1 MTRQSTES
9 NGPTRATDARR
20 TKHATRALAAF
31 LAAVVFLTLGTPLAA
46 DAQDTETLPPSASGP
61 TFSVVREELAAQ
73 VEAAVADELA
83 HEASEQLQSDFT
95 NDPRLREALE
105 SGEAGDAPAE
115 IPEGAEATALPSGE
129 AKSAVEPTRI
139 SLPNAEGS
147 IEGMG
152 ESFAPVLSSGTAT
165 FSVPIALPAG
175 RAGVQPSLGLSY
187 ASTNGNGPL
196 GIGWNLSTPFIV
208 RQSDRGLPRYLDDTR
223 WHPDE
228 DRFFYNG
235 GQELVPVD
243 DATIAAIDGSG
254 RYPNVA
260 GRPAEVNGWQQYRA
274 RVEGGFLRFFRSPD
288 RTRWIVQ
295 GKDGTRFDFGLLP
308 SGEGPSDL
316 EDTVAVQSES
326 PGGVG
331 RIYGWHLTRMS
342 DPHGSTV
349 YYRYVRDAGEVY
361 VADVY
366 YLSPNDCAGGDV
378 ASRRGCSAP
387 LESYGVRAH
396 FDYENREDVTSRYTS
411 GWRVETRLR
420 LRRVTVTAMD
430 MEGVERQLVRRYHL
444 GYAPSS
450 ESFHSLLTSVQVE
463 GRPDEERNA
472 GGVMAH
478 HVFTNVS
485 EAAVIG
491 DALDR
496 TRGRL
501 LPPMTFGYTEP
512 PRGSS
517 GGIPG
522 FGGIDETVRT
532 VEAPPNVS
540 VDAARAD
547 LFDVNSDGLPD
558 LIVTD
563 PARYRTES
571 GAPAVGVFFNGFSG
585 PSAEPAGRT
594 AIFSAPVAVPMRSDL
609 SGTLNLGNAN
619 VVPMDVD
626 GDGRSDLLHMPRLDR
641 YGFFTPTR
649 ASDEAAGHSPS
660 PADQGWR
667 FTYAEVQLER
677 GTDPRVDLVRDGS
690 HYEMFDVNGDH
701 LVDVVR
707 TTGTAMQ
714 TWLNLGWLPGGE
726 GKFGQVI
733 RTGPGV
739 DDFRLSSEPHE
750 TCLLHDGLP
759 VDFADP
765 EVRLADMNGDG
776 LTDLVKMRRGR
787 VVWWPGRGVNE
798 DGAPVFG
805 DGPTECGRG
814 QGGNRHRVMANPP
827 MELNP
832 DLSGVYLSD
841 VNADGAPDL
850 VQVRFR
856 EVDVWFNR
864 AGEGFTARTI
874 ARSPMAPDFAPR
886 LRFADIDGSATLDLV
901 YGSASRWEYL
911 DFMGGE
917 RPRVLSRVENGLG
930 ATTTMAYD
938 SSSTDYVE
946 DLAEA
951 SDDSGTGRRGVGE
964 TFTWSHVDGDCDQL
978 LQELSGECV
987 YRSGGSP
994 VISRVVR
1001 SVSTTDNFD
1010 RLGREANVVTTRFAY
1025 HDGYYEGIEQEFRG
1039 FGAAD
1044 AVAEGDAA
1052 HPSAYTRTYFHQ
1064 GRRPQSIATDRLAE
1078 NPYEAL
1084 KGRQWLSEVFGEGGL
1099 FLSSAHATIALR
1111 RLAVGLDGR
1120 FLWYAYVSQSDEL
1133 RYDTS
1138 VVPNEPNGTS
1148 LAGPGGMLELPSV
1161 VHQELDA
1168 NALLVVRDTENTT
1181 IAIRATGHA
1190 HLRST
1195 TDEVDNLGQV
1205 ITQRAHGRPGVE
1217 EVITSHARPVLLG
1230 DGSGWLWRT
1239 DETYVTGTAS
1249 ATRYGWSTSRFDEST
1264 GDLLW
1269 SAQLAQ
1275 WSGPA
1280 YAFAGDAQGAQG
1292 FTIAAAYGET
1302 DAAFGGATGQVL
1314 EASTSYDAW
1323 GNPLASC
1330 AGEDLQSAGASA
1342 CWRYAEVTYDET
1354 YAQLPVREAIAV
1366 HGGSASYCDTSTNGL
1381 CMMSTTAVWDRGMG
1395 LLLSSTDANAQ
1406 VTEVRYSGLGR
1417 LAAVV
1422 PPRHDGDATECPIGT
1437 PAATFRYSLVEG
1449 GLPVN
1454 YVESAQH
1461 PSPTCSGQVDDSLVS
1476 RSYVDGL
1483 GRARASLERTELG
1496 DRGWVQSGVARLT
1509 ARGTALLAFDP
1520 VLLDFDPPSP
1530 FDAVGLPTSPYVQAT
1545 YDAFGQV
1552 TQSTERDLSVSRVFY
1567 KALETVAADPLD
1579 LDLLGGSAVGT
1590 TPSSLFEDTYT
1601 RSRVD
1606 GHGRAIEQ
1614 VLHQRTPEGEW
1625 YERLSTTYR
1634 TDGAVLSVTRAQTT
1648 GPQLGAPVAA
1658 SGDRALTRT
1667 FTYDT
1672 LGRRLGG
1679 TDPDSDGRTG
1689 TEATQRW
1696 RYLYNRVGDLVAMRD
1711 PRGCGQNF
1719 YYDRAG
1725 RLLGEDYVGCEEAQF
1740 AGEEPSDSLPSEA
1753 IALTLDGTTGSRAV
1767 DVRYAFDA
1775 EPGWSSFSRPSSF
1788 DRGRLV
1794 GSSDRGQRSMV
1805 AYDNRG
1811 RTTWSERQMA
1821 VLPAAGAVPMARSGN
1836 DPGEY
1841 VDDDPPNTSRTFD
1854 ENHVYTT
1861 TANYDR
1867 IDRVLGRVWPTDPDW
1882 SLMGGTGSAP
1892 VVSASMSFNRRGL
1905 PTSATLAIDS
1915 VTIPVLRSAAYDV
1928 FGQSTITEFG
1938 TSTFGL
1944 SRTDTYDVCRRPTR
1958 ILWSRTAT
1966 VGSSTPDL
1974 GAVTSVLDEHYAWD
1988 AASNLVQV
1996 EDLRPSAEWPAEQR
2010 PHRYE
2015 IRHDALYRV
2024 AQVDYSYRSG
2034 TAWTTTGNPATDW
2047 RATQNAMAAVDPME
2061 RRPAPRL
2068 GDLPDDRVVN
2078 FTYAYD
2084 WLANQTEWSDDAG
2097 AFYERSLGTQIRNGF
2112 AEGETN
2118 GGVLRPTAL
2127 YLASSVPTSAQP
2139 PNTSLD
2145 RGGWVRVRY
2154 GQSGNATSVT
2164 VRALCHDVSSAT
2176 ACWDDT
2182 NETDV
2187 DDRASHLIDVCV
2199 CEQEQHY
2206 EYRWDELNRLAE
2218 ARRYDRDGSGDWALQ
2233 VRQRYRYD
2241 AGNIRTLKETVDEQT
2256 PNGSGFAQNGVER
2269 VALYVMPG
2277 DFERRGLV
2285 ADRLNDEYDAST
2297 ALGTE
2302 TQYLVAGARV
2312 VWKAGTSGSAFERD
2326 ARVTLALS
2334 NLLQS
2339 TSGVVDLVSGEL
2351 LEVATYYPNG
2361 ARETLRANDAVEDFT
2376 LEPVGFTGKEDDSEV
2391 GLVYF
2396 GMRYLMPHLGRW
2408 ASPDPL
2414 QIHAG
2419 GGGEFGNSYHY
2430 VSGNLLQ
2437 ARDPNGLKIERIGG
2451 DQYRG
2456 TWTDSQGRRQVAT
2469 GTLGQVLE
2477 AARQS
2482 GAASHF
2488 LDFGVSISRLYNI
2501 WREKGVHGLRQ
2512 ILEGIGIRAAN
2523 GERFDASAIA
2533 GALAEQF
2540 LSEASALWDARGDA
2554 AQTAYAEGRI
2564 LAGVL
2569 LSLVGD
2575 RVAAAAMSRVR
2586 AVVRPRPPASPA
2598 PANPGQGCVGACT
2611 PCRCFAAGTVVE
2623 SGNGETGIEN
2633 IHVGDTISGAQ
2644 YGCVDTPEEVY
2655 EVKLVARNSDGE
2667 IVGMTLL
2674 RDREWVDENVQGD
2687 VAELDFPEGPRVGP
2701 AAVLAVTRASAPARA
2716 CGLVTGT
2723 FQRLA
2728 YLTLALVLAG
2738 GETLQVTPEHPV
2750 YSTDR
2755 DGWVA
2760 AAEVAAGELLA
2771 TEDGEIRVLSTT
2783 PVVGPVWVHNLEV
2796 AGAHEYFVG
2805 GARIRAH
2812 NDCGNARPASPS
2824 GDLSNSGPENRGA
2837 RSQPSEMLDDD
2848 VGERA
2853 ANARSQPRR
2862 VVPDQTVT
2870 SHGTIVHQGDVDVGP
2885 TLDRVSRGER
2895 HAHKNDG
2902 SVFQNRAVTRGGA
2915 VIAPPQLPSR
2925 PAGYYREYVV
2935 PTPGVAGP
2943 GAQRLVI
2950 GRAGEVYYTPNH
2962 YQSFV
2967 QLR

>member
-1 MTRQSTES
+1 MSTLR
-9 NGPTRATDARR
+9 PTC
-20 TKHATRALAAF
+20 RALASL
-31 LAAVVFLTLGTPLAA
+31 LAAVLFLTLGTPLAA
-46 DAQDTETLPPSASGP
+46 KAQDTEALPPSESGP
-61 TFSVVREELAAQ
+61 AFSVLREDVAAQ
-73 VEAAVADELA
+73 VSETVGDALDHEVA
-83 HEASEQLQSDFT
+83 EQLQSDFAD
-95 NDPRLREALE
+95 DPRVREALE
-105 SGEAGDAPAE
+105 RGEAPAAPPEDAEP
-115 IPEGAEATALPSGE
+115 TALPSGE
-129 AKSAVEPTRI
+129 AKSAVTPTRI

-187 ASTNGNGPL
+187 ASTNGSGPV
-196 GIGWNLSTPFIV
+196 GIGWNLSTPFVV
-208 RQSDRGLPRYLDDTR
+208 RQSDRGLPRYLDEAQ

-243 DATIAAIDGSG
+243 DATMAAVDGSG
-254 RYPNVA
+254 RYPNTA
-260 GRPAEVNGWQQYRA
+260 GRPAEVSGWQQYRA

-288 RTRWIVQ
+288 HTRWIVQ

-308 SGEGPSDL
+308 SGEGPLDL
-316 EDTVAVQSES
+316 DDTVAVQSEEA
-326 PGGVG
+326 GGIG

-349 YYRYVRDAGEVY
+349 YYRYVRDAGEIY
-361 VADVY
+361 VSDVY
-366 YLSPNDCAGGDV
+366 YLSPNDCAGGTV
-378 ASRRGCSAP
+378 VSRRGCSAP
-387 LESYGVRAH
+387 LASYGVRAH
-396 FDYENREDVTSRYTS
+396 FDYESRGDVTSRYTS
-411 GWRVETRLR
+411 GWRIETRLR

-430 MEGVERQLVRRYHL
+430 MAGVERQLVRRYHL
-444 GYAPSS
+444 GYAPST

-485 EAAVIG
+485 ESAVLG

-512 PRGSS
+512 PS
-517 GGIPG
+517 GGVPG
-522 FGGIDETVRT
+522 FGGIDETVHT

-547 LFDVNSDGLPD
+547 LFDVNTDGLPD
-558 LIVTD
+558 LLVTD
-563 PARYRTES
+563 PARYRTAD
-571 GAPAVGVFFNGFSG
+571 GAPAVGVFFNGFTG
-585 PSAEPAGRT
+585 ARAEPAGRT

-649 ASDEAAGHSPS
+649 ASDAASGNSPS

-677 GTDPRVDLVRDGS
+677 GSDPRVDLVRDGS

-726 GKFGQVI
+726 GKFGQVV
-733 RTGPGV
+733 RTGAGM
-739 DDFRLSSEPHE
+739 DDFRLSTEPHE

-776 LTDLVKMRRGR
+776 LTDIVKMRRGR
-787 VVWWPGRGVNE
+787 VVWWPGRGVNTS
-798 DGAPVFG
+798 GAPVFG

-814 QGGNRHRVMANPP
+814 QGGNRHRVMASPP
-827 MELNP
+827 MEVNP

-841 VNADGAPDL
+841 VNADGAPDM

-864 AGEGFTARTI
+864 AGEGFTERTI

-917 RPRVLSRVENGLG
+917 RPRVLTRVENGLG
-930 ATTTMAYD
+930 ATTTMTYD
-938 SSSTDYVE
+938 ASSIDYVE

-951 SDDSGTGRRGVGE
+951 ADDAGTGRRGVGE

-1138 VVPNEPNGTS
+1138 VVPGPAEVDGTS

-1161 VHQELDA
+1161 VHQEVGTGGA
-1168 NALLVVRDTENTT
+1168 LVVSDTENTT
-1181 IAIRATGHA
+1181 IEIRATGHA
-1190 HLRST
+1190 HVRST

-1205 ITQRAHGRPGVE
+1205 IVQRAHGRPGIE

-1239 DETYVTGTAS
+1239 DETYVTGSAS
-1249 ATRYGWSTSRFDEST
+1249 GATRFGWSASRFDETT

-1275 WSGPA
+1275 WTGPA
-1280 YAFAGDAQGAQG
+1280 YAFAGDSQGAQG
-1292 FTIAAAYGET
+1292 FSLAAAYGESN
-1302 DAAFGGATGQVL
+1302 AAFAGATGQVL

-1330 AGEDLQSAGASA
+1330 AGAELEVDGASA
-1342 CWRYAEVTYDET
+1342 CWRYAEVAYDET
-1354 YAQLPVREAIAV
+1354 FAQLPEREAIAV
-1366 HGGSASYCDTSTNGL
+1366 HGGTASYCDVSTNGL

-1395 LLLSSTDANAQ
+1395 VLLTATDPNGQ
-1406 VTEVRYSGLGR
+1406 STEVRYDGLGR
-1417 LAAVV
+1417 LGAVV
-1422 PPRHDGDATECPIGT
+1422 PPRHSGDVVYDRDCPAGT
-1437 PAATFRYSLVEG
+1437 PTQTFRYVLVED
-1449 GLPVN
+1449 GLPISH
-1454 YVESAQH
+1454 VESASH
-1461 PSPTCSGQVDDSLVS
+1461 PHSRCSLGANASVLA

-1483 GRARASLERTELG
+1483 GRARAALVRSEHG
-1496 DRGWVQSGVARLT
+1496 DGVGGRRWIQNGIATLS
-1509 ARGTALLAFDP
+1509 ARGTP
-1520 VLLDFDPPSP
+1520 VRAYDTAIFSTGSP
-1530 FDAVGLPTSPYVQAT
+1530 TAFDAVGLPATAFVTVQ
-1545 YDAFGQV
+1545 YDAFGQ
-1552 TQSTERDLSVSRVFY
+1552 TTRATERDFSVSRMY
-1567 KALETVAADPLD
+1567 YRALETIAADPLD
-1579 LDLLGGSAVGT
+1579 LGETGTAAVGYT
-1590 TPSSLFEDTYT
+1590 NPDVFVGTFT

-1606 GHGRAIEQ
+1606 GHGRAVEQ
-1614 VLHQRTPEGEW
+1614 VLHQRDYATRENSF
-1625 YERLSTTYR
+1625 ERLATTYR
-1634 TDGAVLSVTRAQTT
+1634 TDGAVLSVTRAETESSSR
-1648 GPQLGAPVAA
+1648 GAPVNEGR
-1658 SGDRALTRT
+1658 SLTRT
-1667 FTYDT
+1667 FSYDT

-1689 TEATQRW
+1689 GEGSRRW

-1725 RLLGEDYVGCEEAQF
+1725 RLLAEDYVGCVEAQGD
-1740 AGEEPSDSLPSEA
+1740 GESPDESLPLEA
-1753 IALTLDGTTGSRAV
+1753 IALTLDGAAHARLV
-1767 DVRYAFDA
+1767 DVRYHFDE
-1775 EPGWSSFSRPSSF
+1775 EPTWIGFDRPASF

-1794 GSSDRGQRSMV
+1794 GSSDRGQRTLV

-1811 RTTWSERQMA
+1811 RTSWSGRQMSL
-1821 VLPAAGAVPMARSGN
+1821 VPAAGSVPVVRPGD
-1836 DPGEY
+1836 DPSTY
-1841 VDDDPPNTSRTFD
+1841 VDDHPPTVGNRVFD
-1854 ENHVYTT
+1854 EAHTYTT
-1861 TANYDR
+1861 TASYDR
-1867 IDRVLGRVWPTDPDW
+1867 IDRPVSRVWPEDPDW
-1882 SLMGGTGSAP
+1882 NVFGAGDAP
-1892 VVSASMSFNRRGL
+1892 VVSATMAFNERGL
-1905 PTSATLAIDS
+1905 PRSSALEIRADGETTTLPI
-1915 VTIPVLRSAAYDV
+1915 VLTTTYNV
-1928 FGQSTITEFG
+1928 FGQPATTNYGPS
-1938 TSTFGL
+1938 SFGL
-1944 SRTDTYDVCRRPTR
+1944 RSLWRYDSRQRPSSLTWRRGA
-1958 ILWSRTAT
+1958 TAGAT
-1966 VGSSTPDL
+1966 SPEL
-1974 GAVTSVLDEHYAWD
+1974 GAVTQVLAEQYTWD
-1988 AASNLVQV
+1988 AANNLVQV
-1996 EDLRPSAEWPAEQR
+1996 YDNRPHAQWPDEQR
-2010 PHRYE
+2010 PHRYQ

-2024 AQVDYSYRSG
+2024 ASVDYLYRNASNRWSTEG
-2034 TAWTTTGNPATDW
+2034 VATDW
-2047 RATQNAMAAVDPME
+2047 RDTQEAMVDVDPMR

-2068 GDLPDDRVVN
+2068 GDLPDNRVVN
-2078 FTYAYD
+2078 LTYRYD
-2084 WLANQTEWSDDAG
+2084 WLANQTEWVDDAH
-2097 AFYERSLGTQIRNGF
+2097 AFYERSLGSTIRNGF
-2112 AEGETN
+2112 ADGEAN
-2118 GGVLRPTAL
+2118 GGALRPTAL
-2127 YLASSVPTSAQP
+2127 YLAAQLPESPSSTIDPSI
-2139 PNTSLD
+2139 D

-2154 GQSGNATSVT
+2154 GESGNATSVT
-2164 VRALCHDVSSAT
+2164 VRARCHDVSAAT
-2176 ACWDDT
+2176 ACWDDSD
-2182 NETDV
+2182 EQDV
-2187 DDRASHLIDVCV
+2187 DQRASQLLATCRCD
-2199 CEQEQHY
+2199 QEQHY

-2218 ARRYDRDGSGDWALQ
+2218 ARRYDRAGSGDWALE

-2241 AGNIRTLKETVDEQT
+2241 AGNIRTLKETVDGQSADPGT
-2256 PNGSGFAQNGVER
+2256 GHAVGGVER

-2285 ADRLNDEYDAST
+2285 VNRVTDTYDASV

-2312 VWKAGTSGSAFERD
+2312 VWKPGAVGGGGTGFERD
-2326 ARVTLALS
+2326 ARVTLAMS

-2339 TSGVVDLVSGEL
+2339 TAGVVDLVSGEL

-2361 ARETLRANDAVEDFT
+2361 ARETLRANSEVGEFA

-2437 ARDPNGLKIERIGG
+2437 ARDPLGLDVREESIKGDTYTIARFEADGVQKQHNCLGARAACETQLLSRIEREGMLSALGELTESARAMIDAVTGG
-2451 DQYRG
+2451 DVRVLARLVRG
-2456 TWTDSQGRRQVAT
+2456 LSGGGPGVAQAAA
-2469 GTLGQVLE
+2469 TLEGLFE
-2477 AARQS
+2477 AARGILS
-2482 GAASHF
+2482 AAF
-2488 LDFGVSISRLYNI
+2488 SRDPA
-2501 WREKGVHGLRQ
+2501 Q
-2512 ILEGIGIRAAN
+2512 RAYDRGRSMVTVIA
-2523 GERFDASAIA
+2523 AI
-2533 GALAEQF
+2533 
-2540 LSEASALWDARGDA
+2540 LSEGGS
-2554 AQTAYAEGRI
+2554 
-2564 LAGVL
+2564 
-2569 LSLVGD
+2569 
-2575 RVAAAAMSRVR
+2575 RVAAAMTRSIRNGTRLSDEFRREAATLQRFLDNENGCLGAGCGDSGPN
-2586 AVVRPRPPASPA
+2586 APPPPDSGGGGPAS
-2598 PANPGQGCVGACT
+2598 GGG
-2611 PCRCFAAGTVVE
+2611 
-2623 SGNGETGIEN
+2623 SGGG
-2633 IHVGDTISGAQ
+2633 
-2644 YGCVDTPEEVY
+2644 
-2655 EVKLVARNSDGE
+2655 
-2667 IVGMTLL
+2667 
-2674 RDREWVDENVQGD
+2674 
-2687 VAELDFPEGPRVGP
+2687 GP
-2701 AAVLAVTRASAPARA
+2701 S
-2716 CGLVTGT
+2716 
-2723 FQRLA
+2723 
-2728 YLTLALVLAG
+2728 AG
-2738 GETLQVTPEHPV
+2738 GPP
-2750 YSTDR
+2750 
-2755 DGWVA
+2755 
-2760 AAEVAAGELLA
+2760 
-2771 TEDGEIRVLSTT
+2771 
-2783 PVVGPVWVHNLEV
+2783 GPL
-2796 AGAHEYFVG
+2796 GS
-2805 GARIRAH
+2805 
-2812 NDCGNARPASPS
+2812 SPS
-2824 GDLSNSGPENRGA
+2824 RMVRSWTLMRLRRGA
-2837 RSQPSEMLDDD
+2837 MTNLASKSPT
-2848 VGERA
+2848 ER
-2853 ANARSQPRR
+2853 R
-2862 VVPDQTVT
+2862 DLGQTCCRGAT
-2870 SHGTIVHQGDVDVGP
+2870 MAQGYP
-2885 TLDRVSRGER
+2885 TPMIRFYILAPTG
-2895 HAHKNDG
+2895 G
-2902 SVFQNRAVTRGGA
+2902 YFRGGTR
-2915 VIAPPQLPSR
+2915 S
-2925 PAGYYREYVV
+2925 
-2935 PTPGVAGP
+2935 
-2943 GAQRLVI
+2943 LV
-2950 GRAGEVYYTPNH
+2950 GR
-2962 YQSFV
+2962 
-2967 QLR
+2967 

>member
-1 MTRQSTES
+1 MSTHR
-9 NGPTRATDARR
+9 PT
-20 TKHATRALAAF
+20 HRALAAF

-46 DAQDTETLPPSASGP
+46 DAQDAETLPPSASGP

-83 HEASEQLQSDFT
+83 HEASEQLQSDFSD
-95 NDPRLREALE
+95 DPRLREALE
-105 SGEAGDAPAE
+105 SGEAGEAPAE

-254 RYPNVA
+254 RYPNAA
-260 GRPAEVNGWQQYRA
+260 GRPAEANGWQQYRA
-274 RVEGGFLRFFRSPD
+274 RIEGGFLRFFRSPD

-316 EDTVAVQSES
+316 DDTVAVQSES

-349 YYRYVRDAGEVY
+349 YYRYARDAGEVY

-444 GYAPSS
+444 GYAPSTT
-450 ESFHSLLTSVQVE
+450 SFHSLLTQVQVE

-485 EAAVIG
+485 EAAVLG

-585 PSAEPAGRT
+585 ASAEPAGRT

-649 ASDEAAGHSPS
+649 ASDETAGHSPS
-660 PADQGWR
+660 PAEQGWR

-814 QGGNRHRVMANPP
+814 QGGSRHRVMANPP

-841 VNADGAPDL
+841 VNADGAPDI

-917 RPRVLSRVENGLG
+917 RPRVLNRVENGLG

-1138 VVPNEPNGTS
+1138 VVPGEPNGTS
-1148 LAGPGGMLELPSV
+1148 LAGPGGTLELPSV
-1161 VHQELDA
+1161 VHQEAGL
-1168 NALLVVRDTENTT
+1168 NGALTVTETENTT

-1205 ITQRAHGRPGVE
+1205 ITQRAHGRPGIE

-1323 GNPLASC
+1323 GNPLSSC

-1366 HGGSASYCDTSTNGL
+1366 HGAAGVGGSASYCDTSTNGL

-1395 LLLSSTDANAQ
+1395 VLLTATDPNGQSTR
-1406 VTEVRYSGLGR
+1406 VRYDGLGR
-1417 LAAVV
+1417 LAAVA
-1422 PPRHDGDATECPIGT
+1422 PPQHATDQVRASACEAQAPT
-1437 PAATFRYSLVEG
+1437 QTFRYGLVEG
-1449 GLPVN
+1449 GLPVSF
-1454 YVESAQH
+1454 VESASH
-1461 PSPTCSGQVDDSLVS
+1461 PHVRCEPRPNWSIVA

-1483 GRARASLERTELG
+1483 GRARASLMRSEASNGTTGQR
-1496 DRGWVQSGVARLT
+1496 WIQSGIALLT
-1509 ARGTALLAFDP
+1509 ARGTPYRAYDP
-1520 VLLDFDPPSP
+1520 VHVFSDPPSP
-1530 FDAVGLPTSPYVQAT
+1530 FDAVGVPSSPFVRAD
-1545 YDAFGQV
+1545 YDAFGQ
-1552 TQSTERDLSVSRVFY
+1552 TWQTTERDNSISRVYY
-1567 KALETVAADPLD
+1567 KALETVAADSLD
-1579 LDLLGGSAVGT
+1579 LGVLATPAGVIHPTLAAVFQST
-1590 TPSSLFEDTYT
+1590 FT

-1614 VLHQRTPEGEW
+1614 VLHQRDPQTMEDS
-1625 YERLSTTYR
+1625 YERLATTYR
-1634 TDGAVLSVTRAQTT
+1634 TDGAVLSVTRAETT
-1648 GPQLGAPVAA
+1648 GPGLGAPIRNGR
-1658 SGDRALTRT
+1658 SLTRS
-1667 FTYDT
+1667 FSYDT

-1689 TEATQRW
+1689 SEATQRW

-1725 RLLGEDYVGCEEAQF
+1725 RLLAEDYVACAEAQL
-1740 AGEEPSDSLPSEA
+1740 AGETSDETLPSEA
-1753 IALTLDGTTGSRAV
+1753 IALDLDTASSARIV
-1767 DVRYAFDA
+1767 DVRYHFDA
-1775 EPGWSSFSRPSSF
+1775 DPLWDGFTRPASL

-1794 GSSDRGQRSMV
+1794 GSSDRGQRSLV
-1805 AYDNRG
+1805 AYDSRG
-1811 RTTWSERQMA
+1811 RTTWSARQMA
-1821 VLPAAGAVPMARSGN
+1821 VIPAAGAAPTTRSGN
-1836 DPGEY
+1836 DPGVY
-1841 VDDDPPNTSRTFD
+1841 VDDDPSSTDTRVFD
-1854 ENHVYTT
+1854 TAHTYST
-1861 TANYDR
+1861 TASYDR
-1867 IDRVLGRVWPTDPDW
+1867 IDRSIGRVWPTDPDW
-1882 SLMGGTGSAP
+1882 ALFDGTGAPP
-1892 VVSASMSFNRRGL
+1892 VVSATMSFNIRGL
-1905 PTSATLAIDS
+1905 PARAVLGVRVGATTTSTPVLHAVNYNLFGQPQNSQYGPGALGLVRFDRQDVRQRPRTLAW
-1915 VTIPVLRSAAYDV
+1915 R
-1928 FGQSTITEFG
+1928 
-1938 TSTFGL
+1938 
-1944 SRTDTYDVCRRPTR
+1944 
-1958 ILWSRTAT
+1958 RTAT
-1966 VGSSTPDL
+1966 AGAVSPSL
-1974 GAVTSVLDEHYAWD
+1974 GAVTNVLEETYYWD
-1988 AASNLVQV
+1988 GASNLVEV
-1996 EDLRPSAEWPAEQR
+1996 VDNRPRLQWPDEQR
-2010 PHRYE
+2010 PHRYRIE
-2015 IRHDALYRV
+2015 HDALYRV
-2024 AQVDYSYRSG
+2024 ASIDFSYRNAANAWSTSG
-2034 TAWTTTGNPATDW
+2034 HVATDW
-2047 RATQNAMAAVDPME
+2047 RDTQNARVAVDPMR

-2068 GDLPDDRVVN
+2068 GDLPDNRVVN
-2078 FTYAYD
+2078 LTYRYD
-2084 WLANQTEWSDDAG
+2084 WLANQTEWTDDSQ
-2097 AFYERSLGTQIRNGF
+2097 AFYERSLGSTIRNGYT
-2112 AEGETN
+2112 EGQPN
-2118 GGVLRPTAL
+2118 GGALRPTAL
-2127 YLASSVPTSAQP
+2127 YLAAQLPESPSSPIDPAV
-2139 PNTSLD
+2139 D

-2154 GQSGNATSVT
+2154 GESGNATSVT
-2164 VRALCHDVSSAT
+2164 VRARCHDVSAAT
-2176 ACWDDT
+2176 ACWDDIY
-2182 NETDV
+2182 EPDV
-2187 DDRASHLIDVCV
+2187 DQRAAQLLSTCRCD
-2199 CEQEQHY
+2199 QEQHY

-2218 ARRYDRDGSGDWALQ
+2218 ARRYDRAGSGDWALQ

-2241 AGNIRTLKETVDEQT
+2241 AGNIRTLKETVDGQT
-2256 PNGSGFAQNGVER
+2256 ADPSGNAVGGVER

-2285 ADRLNDEYDAST
+2285 TNRITDTYDASL

-2312 VWKAGTSGSAFERD
+2312 VWKPGAVGGGGTGFDRD
-2326 ARVTLALS
+2326 ARVTLAMT

-2339 TSGVVDLVSGEL
+2339 TAGVVDLVTGAL

-2361 ARETLRANDAVEDFT
+2361 ARETLRANSDVEEFA

-2437 ARDPNGLKIERIGG
+2437 ARDPLGLSMRQVQDNDGQDNDVFRADYEDRNGNTVDLGTC
-2451 DQYRG
+2451 RG
-2456 TWTDSQGRRQVAT
+2456 RATDCHDRFKQMARADGELRALQDFAAVVDANSPNEALRAADDWLAESAKNYVRLVFESDTITAAYEQGMYSEYSAVRDILSMFWGASATLVELIRQSVRAGTRAARTEARRQVRREYANQ
-2469 GTLGQVLE
+2469 GE
-2477 AARQS
+2477 E
-2482 GAASHF
+2482 F
-2488 LDFGVSISRLYNI
+2488 IDDGVRSP
-2501 WREKGVHGLRQ
+2501 REPAVPLPEEPRDVYIPRDEHGNPIPLAQHRVHGTEIPLPHP
-2512 ILEGIGIRAAN
+2512 A
-2523 GERFDASAIA
+2523 
-2533 GALAEQF
+2533 
-2540 LSEASALWDARGDA
+2540 
-2554 AQTAYAEGRI
+2554 AEGRPHT
-2564 LAGVL
+2564 VL
-2569 LSLVGD
+2569 GGRVG
-2575 RVAAAAMSRVR
+2575 
-2586 AVVRPRPPASPA
+2586 
-2598 PANPGQGCVGACT
+2598 
-2611 PCRCFAAGTVVE
+2611 
-2623 SGNGETGIEN
+2623 
-2633 IHVGDTISGAQ
+2633 
-2644 YGCVDTPEEVY
+2644 
-2655 EVKLVARNSDGE
+2655 SDGVE
-2667 IVGMTLL
+2667 YRQSAT
-2674 RDREWVDENVQGD
+2674 
-2687 VAELDFPEGPRVGP
+2687 FPEGPTWPQANGHDVPWSRVDWHNHGRRDHANP
-2701 AAVLAVTRASAPARA
+2701 H
-2716 CGLVTGT
+2716 
-2723 FQRLA
+2723 Q
-2728 YLTLALVLAG
+2728 
-2738 GETLQVTPEHPV
+2738 HPF
-2750 YSTDR
+2750 
-2755 DGWVA
+2755 
-2760 AAEVAAGELLA
+2760 
-2771 TEDGEIRVLSTT
+2771 RVDTNH
-2783 PVVGPVWVHNLEV
+2783 GRWLE
-2796 AGAHEYFVG
+2796 
-2805 GARIRAH
+2805 
-2812 NDCGNARPASPS
+2812 
-2824 GDLSNSGPENRGA
+2824 
-2837 RSQPSEMLDDD
+2837 
-2848 VGERA
+2848 GERI
-2853 ANARSQPRR
+2853 PFY
-2862 VVPDQTVT
+2862 
-2870 SHGTIVHQGDVDVGP
+2870 
-2885 TLDRVSRGER
+2885 LER
-2895 HAHKNDG
+2895 
-2902 SVFQNRAVTRGGA
+2902 
-2915 VIAPPQLPSR
+2915 
-2925 PAGYYREYVV
+2925 
-2935 PTPGVAGP
+2935 
-2943 GAQRLVI
+2943 
-2950 GRAGEVYYTPNH
+2950 
-2962 YQSFV
+2962 
-2967 QLR
+2967 